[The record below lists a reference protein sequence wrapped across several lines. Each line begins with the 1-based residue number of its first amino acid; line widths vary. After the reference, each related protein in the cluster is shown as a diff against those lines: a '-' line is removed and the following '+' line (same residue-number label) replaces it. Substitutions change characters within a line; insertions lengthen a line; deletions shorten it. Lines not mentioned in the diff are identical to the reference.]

1 VPTAQILVRQANG
14 QQIVLSGDDRIV
26 KEITVECQSPRC
38 PSRHGQEK
46 PVEFTFNDQDPFPAA
61 GDNFMSLILP
71 ERSPSNPGF
80 PLPFCSGQC
89 LKDYLT
95 YAYLTPGPRIPLTV
109 ATAGEQ
115 KHELVLEDGDKIPV
129 SDEVFNLVRKTD
141 NLSES
146 TCGNYKEYVG
156 DGIGC
161 DQESNHEGDCG
172 KKDGGP
178 LPEPTVIGQA
188 DGVGE

>member
-1 VPTAQILVRQANG
+1 MPPSAQVIVRVSNGSNIILGEN
-14 QQIVLSGDDRIV
+14 DRIV

-95 YAYLTPGPRIPLTV
+95 YAYLAPGPR
-109 ATAGEQ
+109 ANFGEENQ
-115 KHELVLEDGDKIPV
+115 ETLPPPASEEII
-129 SDEVFNLVRKTD
+129 RKTD
-141 NLSES
+141 NLPEPI
-146 TCGNYKEYVG
+146 CGNYKEYVG

-161 DQESNHEGDCG
+161 DKESNHEGNCG

-188 DGVGE
+188 DGAGE

>member
-1 VPTAQILVRQANG
+1 MPTAQILVRQANG

-38 PSRHGQEK
+38 PSRHGQGK

-95 YAYLTPGPRIPLTV
+95 YKYLAPGPRGLVPGSAID
-109 ATAGEQ
+109 GE
-115 KHELVLEDGDKIPV
+115 INNSPV
-129 SDEVFNLVRKTD
+129 EIIRKTD
-141 NLSES
+141 NLPEPI
-146 TCGNYKEYVG
+146 CGNYKEYVG

-161 DQESNHEGDCG
+161 DKESNHEGDCG